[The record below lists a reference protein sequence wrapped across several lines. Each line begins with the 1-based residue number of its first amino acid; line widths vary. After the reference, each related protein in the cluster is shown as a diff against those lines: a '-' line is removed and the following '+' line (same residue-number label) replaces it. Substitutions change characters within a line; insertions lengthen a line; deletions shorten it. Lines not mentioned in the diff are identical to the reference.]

1 MSESEQETKP
11 SPESPEVNE
20 VLKTEQALDEALLR
34 ADMAALDTLLAPEA
48 TRTAPSG
55 TMTMRAQWLEEL
67 NSAIRT
73 TGSGYSSIARE
84 SQQVRLY
91 GETAVVTGLVH
102 IQGYRTGPTG
112 QPNFNRY
119 LRVYVQRKG
128 RWQLVAHQAT
138 RVTSP

>member
-1 MSESEQETKP
+1 MSESDRETEP
-11 SPESPEVNE
+11 SPESPEVHE
-20 VLKTEQALDEALLR
+20 ILKTEHALDEALLH

-55 TMTMRAQWLEEL
+55 VMTTRAQWLEEM

-73 TGSGYSSIARE
+73 TGSGYSSIERE
-84 SQQVRLY
+84 AQQVRLY

-102 IQGYRTGPTG
+102 IRGYRTGPTG

-119 LRVYVQRKG
+119 LRVYVRRKG
-128 RWQLVAHQAT
+128 GWQLVAHQAT